1 MPSDSPDRDRKGRIL
16 VVDDDEDFREL
27 LRFELTMVGYEVL
40 QADSGKSGLAM
51 LEAEP
56 VDLALV
62 DLFLPDLNGYEICSK
77 VKSDPVLRWMPVI
90 LITSLKDPKALAKG
104 IDNGADEFIAK
115 PFEKAELLARVRSQL
130 RASQLRKAL
139 QKSLRECAHLQNV
152 KDQLYRLVIHDLRG
166 PVTAVMGALELLGTE
181 IQEGDKD
188 RSMWLLKKAG
198 RACENIL
205 EMVETLVDIEKME
218 KGELTFLR
226 TPMKTGAFL
235 RDLVE
240 QWLPL
245 AQTKKVSL
253 SLDGESDLAL
263 VGDPTYIKRAVGNL
277 ITNAIRHTPESSAVV
292 IGAKG
297 EGDEVEFWVQDQGQ
311 GISPE
316 EAELVFDPVFQAEH
330 RERRRE
336 GSYGLGLTLVR
347 LVAEGHGGRAGA
359 QSKPSRFYFRVRKE
373 PR

>member
-1 MPSDSPDRDRKGRIL
+1 MPSDSPERDRKGRIL
-16 VVDDDEDFREL
+16 VVDDDADFREL

-40 QADSGKSGLAM
+40 QSESGKGAFAL
-51 LEAEP
+51 LETES

-77 VKSDPVLRWMPVI
+77 IKSDPVLRWMPVI
-90 LITSLKDPKALAKG
+90 LVTSLKDPKALAKG

-115 PFEKAELLARVRSQL
+115 PFDKAELLARVRSQL

-139 QKSLRECAHLQNV
+139 QKSLRECAHLQSV

-166 PVTAVMGALELLGTE
+166 PVTAVMGALELLKSE
-181 IQEGDKD
+181 VESGDKD
-188 RSMWLLKKAG
+188 RSVWLLGKAN
-198 RACENIL
+198 RACETIL

-218 KGELTFLR
+218 KGQMTFLR
-226 TPMKTGAFL
+226 TPLKTGQFL

-253 SLDGESDLAL
+253 TLDGASDIPL
-263 VGDPTYIKRAVGNL
+263 VGDPIYLKRAVGNL
-277 ITNAIRHTPESSAVV
+277 ITNAIRHSPEAAAVTL
-292 IGAKG
+292 GARDD
-297 EGDEVEFWVQDQGQ
+297 GDGVEFWVQDQGQ
-311 GISPE
+311 GVTPE
-316 EAELVFDPVFQAEH
+316 EAELIFDPVFQAEH

-347 LVAEGHGGRAGA
+347 LVAEGHGGRAWA
-359 QSKPSRFYFRVRKE
+359 ESKPSRFLFRVRKE
-373 PR
+373 PK